1 MTRQRSVVGVAA
13 ALYAISAALMAA
25 LTFGA
30 ANVLPLVQPSPAATL
45 AEPDYS
51 SEEVAAGFR
60 VVTDPSQP
68 PSPLGPPPGDQL
80 IQLVSFNKD
89 SPPPMFAAA
98 PWWLS
103 AGFPRVDHITQFDGG
118 PLQGLNAVPAAGA
131 MLARLAFGI
140 VTTGSQ
146 LRALESDQEGGTSLA
161 GLVEALSDRWDVQ
174 FSAGYLSSPDLRE
187 LLSSGAGA
195 VVALDYGA
203 LPQAKRQQAG
213 FDGDHAMYVDGLRL
227 HADGS
232 ADYYL
237 MDPMGLTWGGQKG
250 GDWWPAEIIDRAAAD
265 FGGGRI
271 VAVWAFAAGLNPV
284 ALPSGAGPIDESI
297 GDVPPMVP
305 DDIDRLLLGEAK
317 RGGLMIDPILSI
329 CLEPPTPEYCPAGVP
344 AVYQPQEGD
353 LDFVRRPAGGRLPID
368 LVYTDVPQ
376 PGVWRTIVDAPA
388 GVEPTFSYWPS
399 NGFAPAGPV
408 LQGDLEPVTLGGKQV
423 WMVSV
428 PIPEAGTYGFVAF
441 GSSARG
447 GVVTATDVG
456 AISFGN

>member
-1 MTRQRSVVGVAA
+1 V
-13 ALYAISAALMAA
+13 
-25 LTFGA
+25 F
-30 ANVLPLVQPSPAATL
+30 
-45 AEPDYS
+45 D
-51 SEEVAAGFR
+51 
-60 VVTDPSQP
+60 
-68 PSPLGPPPGDQL
+68 
-80 IQLVSFNKD
+80 
-89 SPPPMFAAA
+89 AA

-103 AGFPRVDHITQFDGG
+103 AGVPRVPHITQFDGG
-118 PLQGLNAVPAAGA
+118 LLQGANAVPAAGA

-174 FSAGYLSSPDLRE
+174 FSAGYLSSADLRE

-195 VVALDYGA
+195 IVALDYGA
-203 LPQAKRQQAG
+203 LPQAERQQAG

-227 HADGS
+227 HSDGS

-237 MDPMGLTWGGQKG
+237 MDPMGLTRGGQM
-250 GDWWPAEIIDRAAAD
+250 GDWWPADIVDRAATD

-271 VAVWAFAAGLNPV
+271 VAVWAFAGGLNPV
-284 ALPSGAGPIDESI
+284 ALPSSAGPIDESI
-297 GDVPPMVP
+297 GDVPPTVP
-305 DDIDRLLLGEAK
+305 DDVDLLRLGEAR

-329 CLEPPTPEYCPAGVP
+329 CLEPPVPDYCPAGVP
-344 AVYQPQEGD
+344 AVYQPQASD

-376 PGVWRTIVDAPA
+376 PGVWRTIIEAPV
-388 GVEPTFSYWPS
+388 GVEPTFAYWPT
-399 NGFAPAGPV
+399 NGSAPVGPV
-408 LQGDLEPVTLGGKQV
+408 LQGDVEPVTLGGKTL

-428 PIPEAGTYGFVAF
+428 PIPQAGTYGFVAF
-441 GSSARG
+441 GSSTRG
-447 GVVTATDVG
+447 GVVSATDVG